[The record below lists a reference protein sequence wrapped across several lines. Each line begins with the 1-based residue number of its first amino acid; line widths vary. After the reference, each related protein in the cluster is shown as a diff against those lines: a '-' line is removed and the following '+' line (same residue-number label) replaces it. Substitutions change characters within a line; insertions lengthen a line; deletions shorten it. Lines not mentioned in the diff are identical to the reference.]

1 MISPNKAKWVFFG
14 GVLVVETTYY
24 EGRFREKFFASQ
36 IRKIYSGVP
45 VVAPNHESEPFVG
58 FCIF

>member
-1 MISPNKAKWVFFG
+1 M
-14 GVLVVETTYY
+14 VETTYY

-58 FCIF
+58 FYFREALMDFTYRSFFF